1 MAEDGGLVE
10 LAGAHQA
17 VKERVASQ
25 KIHSYMCIHMYY
37 IWRECGLDG
46 GDGSGVGRWM

>member
-25 KIHSYMCIHMYY
+25 KMYSIYIHICI
-37 IWRECGLDG
+37 ISAGNAVWTEVTEVTEAG
-46 GDGSGVGRWM
+46 